1 MDCLSIIPPSDYLS
15 KVVPISL
22 ATKFVRHC
30 PVNNYRDFDS
40 LLVWASIYVM
50 YDFLGVLE
58 IFEVLL
64 DRLSQADEPVHFYRS
79 DDLVVALK
87 VMLQEA
93 DMSDDIELIDR
104 ILSLQD
110 KFIGLGVGDI
120 QEIQE
125 GY

>member
-1 MDCLSIIPPSDYLS
+1 
-15 KVVPISL
+15 VVPISL
-22 ATKFVRHC
+22 ANKFVRNC
-30 PVNNYRDFDS
+30 PVNSYRDFDG

-50 YDFLGVLE
+50 YDSLGVLE

-64 DRLSQADEPVHFYRS
+64 DRLSQAGEAVNIYRS

-93 DMSDDIELIDR
+93 DMSDDIGLIDR
-104 ILSLQD
+104 TLSLQD
-110 KFIGLGVGDI
+110 KFMSFGVDGI